1 MKLKDIK
8 IKDIKSKYVD
18 FIVDF
23 IWDIQIEF
31 NQIPSIFQDD
41 ESKEIFKSG
50 VFESMNNNLK
60 FYGAFIEDKML
71 GIIGFD
77 KNNILYLYVSNE
89 YQKKGVGTL
98 LLKFT
103 LEMLREYDV
112 VNIETVETAKS
123 FYKKNGFKNK
133 NNNKYDVL
141 MEYKRKKFSLF

>member
-141 MEYKRKKFSLF
+141 MEYKRKKFRLF